1 MPKIIDTIKQFVQ
14 SYGRHRAMRALGVGE
29 YALNSML
36 LYEEGDTIHI
46 STLGKAYAYFEM
58 EHDDFFHEQSL
69 RRSSMK
75 KHDGIVGQIFR
86 ARRIRLGLSV
96 KEVERRAKISRES
109 IERLERG
116 AQLPRSGSETVRRLM
131 RVYEF
136 NENEREAIIYLIMRV
151 YECLDLFR
159 DDLEK
164 LLKSSEESDKRP
176 HDFSKNT

>member
-14 SYGRHRAMRALGVGE
+14 SYGRHRAIRALGVGE

-46 STLGKAYAYFEM
+46 STLGKAYAYFGLD
-58 EHDDFFHEQSL
+58 HDDFFHDQSL

-75 KHDGIVGQIFR
+75 KHDGIIGQIFR
-86 ARRIRLGLSV
+86 ARRIRLGFSV

-116 AQLPRSGSETVRRLM
+116 AQLPRSGSETVRRLI
-131 RVYEF
+131 RLYEF
-136 NENEREAIIYLIMRV
+136 TEEEREAIMWLIIRV
-151 YECLDLFR
+151 YECAELFR
-159 DDLEK
+159 ADLEK
-164 LLKSSEESDKRP
+164 LLKASE
-176 HDFSKNT
+176 

>member
-1 MPKIIDTIKQFVQ
+1 
-14 SYGRHRAMRALGVGE
+14 
-29 YALNSML
+29 
-36 LYEEGDTIHI
+36 
-46 STLGKAYAYFEM
+46 
-58 EHDDFFHEQSL
+58 
-69 RRSSMK
+69 
-75 KHDGIVGQIFR
+75 
-86 ARRIRLGLSV
+86 
-96 KEVERRAKISRES
+96 
-109 IERLERG
+109 
-116 AQLPRSGSETVRRLM
+116 M